1 MKALAARTVKTRTG
15 YSARRRPVQFS
26 RRGLGLLFALVAVL
40 IPRVGFAQAT
50 PAQAIPLTIATPP
63 LPDAL
68 VGRPYSFQLTANG
81 GVPSYTWRL
90 AQGSGPLPP
99 GLQLDPKLGVISGVP
114 SAAGEFR
121 FSLVVNDS
129 GGPQA
134 QDMKPFVINVPSAL
148 TLDWKQFPQM
158 KKEGIT
164 GSVVVSNQ
172 TGQTVDLT
180 VIIVAVNE
188 VGKAFAL
195 ADQHFPLKPQ
205 TDSPTI
211 SFGTDSVL
219 PYGKYIIHADAVGEV
234 ASAKQI
240 YRTRKQTAD
249 AFVIK
254 QQ

>member
-1 MKALAARTVKTRTG
+1 MRTLAERVDEANCHP
-15 YSARRRPVQFS
+15 SARRVPFS
-26 RRGLGLLFALVAVL
+26 RLGAWLLLGLIGQL
-40 IPRVGFAQAT
+40 IPVAGFAQAT
-50 PAQAIPLTIATPP
+50 PLSIVTQPPPSAI
-63 LPDAL
+63 
-68 VGRPYSFQLTANG
+68 VGRPYTFQLAAKG

-90 AQGSGPLPP
+90 AEGSGPLPP
-99 GLQLDPKLGVISGVP
+99 GLQLEPKLGSISGVP
-114 SAAGEFR
+114 TAAGDFS
-121 FSLVVNDS
+121 FSLVVTDS
-129 GGPQA
+129 GGPSA
-134 QDMKPFVINVPSAL
+134 KDVKPFVIHIPSAL
-148 TLDWKQFPQM
+148 TLDWKQPPSAS
-158 KKEGIT
+158 KEAIT

-180 VIIVAVNE
+180 VVIVAVNE

-195 ADQHFPLKPQ
+195 AEQHFPLPPQ

-211 SFGTDSVL
+211 SFGGDSKL
-219 PYGKYIIHADAVGEV
+219 PFGKYIIHADAIGEA